1 MHLRSKNDSLSLRNF
16 RCKSPAIRSNIN
28 VMAAKTGVAPRI
40 RKLKLKHPELTG
52 AEIAKRVGCTP
63 NNVYCVLGTFLGDK
77 SEAELRNYQENQ
89 ADVFDTVA
97 MRLLSSVTQEK
108 IDKTPA
114 VQAITGA
121 AILIDKARLVRGQAT
136 GINVNVLLDVVDA
149 IRTRSAGNP
158 PAASAPTIDAQTS

>member
-1 MHLRSKNDSLSLRNF
+1 
-16 RCKSPAIRSNIN
+16 
-28 VMAAKTGVAPRI
+28 MAAKTGVAPRI
-40 RKLKLKHPELTG
+40 RKLKLKHPELTDG
-52 AEIAKRVGCTP
+52 EIARTVGCTRA
-63 NNVYCVLGTFLGDK
+63 NVTTVLSTFLANH
-77 SEAELRNYQENQ
+77 SEADLRQYQESQ
-89 ADVFDTVA
+89 ADVFDALA
-97 MRLLSSVTQEK
+97 MRLLSSVTPSK

-158 PAASAPTIDAQTS
+158 QQNPSPTIDAVTK